1 MSSKAE
7 PNECAKEQ
15 TFDSKKKKI
24 ITTQKTNEG
33 QKRKQIGVFFVTS
46 KMQKAL
52 NKAIDH
58 EIARLDY
65 ATNVVL
71 NLRCFHPSF
80 FKTSLF
86 PFDISCQACNG
97 ICVSNESYI
106 RSNACCSLI
115 NYDLGAVMY
124 GFCCVWDGCLA
135 GWEGFGPRDRTR
147 DLAPGPRIGRTNDP
161 LGQTRHGADS
171 FYAGVIIAS
180 RSSCLERWL
189 AD

>member
-1 MSSKAE
+1 MNA
-7 PNECAKEQ
+7 
-15 TFDSKKKKI
+15 
-24 ITTQKTNEG
+24 QKNKHLIR
-33 QKRKQIGVFFVTS
+33 KRKNNHKKPTRDKKENKLVCFLS
-46 KMQKAL
+46 RQKC
-52 NKAIDH
+52 KKPWIDH

-71 NLRCFHPSF
+71 NLCCFHPSF

-86 PFDISCQACNG
+86 PFDISCQAWNG

-124 GFCCVWDGCLA
+124 GFCCVWEGCLA
-135 GWEGFGPRDRTR
+135 GWGGFGPRDHTR

-161 LGQTRHGADS
+161 LD
-171 FYAGVIIAS
+171 
-180 RSSCLERWL
+180 
-189 AD
+189 